1 MNEIEID
8 FQNKNILK
16 LSTSNPRKAFE
27 EAKEIL
33 VRSDKIYLKK
43 GKTEAWRNLSFC
55 SQLLGFLHEGL
66 DFANEAIEL
75 FEELDDKKI

>member
-43 GKTEAWRNLSFC
+43 GKTEA
-55 SQLLGFLHEGL
+55 
-66 DFANEAIEL
+66 
-75 FEELDDKKI
+75 